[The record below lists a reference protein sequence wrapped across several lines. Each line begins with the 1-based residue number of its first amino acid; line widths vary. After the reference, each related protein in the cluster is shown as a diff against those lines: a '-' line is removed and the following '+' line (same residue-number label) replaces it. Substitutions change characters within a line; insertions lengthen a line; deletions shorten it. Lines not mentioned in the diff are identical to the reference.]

1 MARSRRAN
9 RSICSPHSPPSFTRH
24 WYSPTFPFS
33 PSHLHCK
40 FAFESTILL
49 REAPQ
54 PNNDS
59 SRTTCEAATSTMRL
73 LSSPRIL
80 DLPAD
85 TSVEFRIIALTHRSG
100 DCRSGSCGVGLCE
113 KMCRRLER
121 TSSIAAARE
130 LIAPCRGDGE
140 AGSRPTTLT
149 ESMLYINY

>member
-9 RSICSPHSPPSFTRH
+9 RSICSPQSSPRSTRH

-33 PSHLHCK
+33 PSDLHCK
-40 FAFESTILL
+40 FAFESTTLL
-49 REAPQ
+49 REAHQ
-54 PNNDS
+54 PNNDC
-59 SRTTCEAATSTMRL
+59 SRTTCEAATSTMRS

-85 TSVEFRIIALTHRSG
+85 TSVEFRISALTYRSG
-100 DCRSGSCGVGLCE
+100 DCRSGSCGVGLCK